1 MSSLNQKIVE
11 QARTWIGTKYH
22 HQGRLKASDGCS
34 GGVDCVGLL
43 VGIINE
49 LEIRNNQGEL
59 LSKYDYQAYKTQP
72 TREKLLAIIG
82 QHLNDVSI
90 EGMIPGDILLFKLWQ
105 EPQHVGILSN
115 YPTGGYGF
123 IHCNSS
129 SGSVIEQPLS
139 PTWQRMISNVC
150 RFKQL

>member
-22 HQGRLKASDGCS
+22 HQGRLKASACCS

-43 VGIINE
+43 IGIINE
-49 LEIRNNQGEL
+49 LDIRNNQGEL
-59 LSKYDYQAYKTQP
+59 LSKYDYQAYKIQP
-72 TREKLLAIIG
+72 NGGKLSSLVEAHLEKIQLENMQI
-82 QHLNDVSI
+82 
-90 EGMIPGDILLFKLWQ
+90 GDILLFKLWQ

-115 YPTGGYGF
+115 YPTGGFGF
-123 IHCNSS
+123 IHCSSS
-129 SGSVIEQPLS
+129 SGNVIEQPLS
-139 PTWQRMISNVC
+139 TTWQRMISRVY